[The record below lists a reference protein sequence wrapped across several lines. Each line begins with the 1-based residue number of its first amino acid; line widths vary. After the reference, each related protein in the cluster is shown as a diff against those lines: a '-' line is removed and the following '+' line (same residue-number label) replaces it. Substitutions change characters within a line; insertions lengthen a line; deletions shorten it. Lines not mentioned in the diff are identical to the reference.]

1 MKYIL
6 RKYLIIVFSLFTLT
20 QIISGISIRG
30 GWKTF
35 LYAGLLFSALTYI
48 VKPVVNLVLLPFN
61 LLTLNMISWVVNII
75 TFIIWTLLISEV
87 KVTAW
92 AFPGIH
98 MGVVSLSPNTIDKFY
113 MYIIG
118 GIILTLTVQFYSW
131 LFQ

>member
-1 MKYIL
+1 M
-6 RKYLIIVFSLFTLT
+6 
-20 QIISGISIRG
+20 ISSISIRG

-48 VKPVVNLVLLPFN
+48 IKPLVNLVLLPLN

-87 KVTAW
+87 KIATW
-92 AFPGIH
+92 SFPGVYL
-98 MGVVSLSPNTIDKFY
+98 GVVSLSPNTIDKLY

-118 GIILTLTVQFYSW
+118 GILLTLIVQFYSW
-131 LFQ
+131 LFR